1 MKQTK
6 ACPKCGCTK
15 LLRVEDVG
23 GDASIN
29 LVLGWFGAVPVTR
42 YVCTECGYVES
53 WVDRQYMFG
62 IRERY
67 EKEQRKK

>member
-6 ACPKCGCTK
+6 TCPKCGCTK
-15 LLRVEDVG
+15 LLRVEDTMG
-23 GDASIN
+23 ERGIN
-29 LVLGWFGAVPVTR
+29 LVLGWFSAVPVTR

-53 WVDRQYMFG
+53 WVDQQHMSD

-67 EKEQRKK
+67 EKEQREK

>member
-6 ACPKCGCTK
+6 TCPKCGCK
-15 LLRVEDVG
+15 EILRVEDMT
-23 GDASIN
+23 GDRSIN
-29 LVLGWFGAVPVTR
+29 LVLGWFNAVPVTR

-53 WVDRQYMFG
+53 WVDRQYMSD

-67 EKEQRKK
+67 EKEQLKK